1 MLFFHRPFF
10 STSKEAACFRKKLQK
25 YAASWLIA
33 ATAFL
38 VYIEPVK
45 AKSPPEKTAP
55 TDNNK
60 SFSMAPLDNWFDLG
74 VEWPDLNKTDSSSET
89 VTSPDNGLS
98 TASNKK
104 QNSPIAV
111 AAQKKSSVSESNLGY
126 HYTVKIIGLPP
137 REHIWQTSFNGL
149 STLYSTR
156 RKRANIAQIRRRIR
170 DDSENLTALLQA
182 GGYYDASVESQL
194 TPIIEKHKIVIQF
207 SVKAGQLY
215 RFADIK
221 INGLEK
227 EDTPKL
233 GLQKIYPLHKDDPVD
248 QGAIIS
254 ADQQLEKELGHQGF
268 PFAQLSPPDVV
279 VDHQTHSGSL
289 VMNVDTGKPQKF
301 GEIILNSNGQ
311 ALDTHHLNEIA
322 RFHPGTPYDSVLI
335 DDLRRAVVQTSLVST
350 IQLKPVADPNHPNVT
365 NIVVTTEKAPLHT
378 IAGTVGYGNG
388 EGVRSDVSWT
398 HRNMIKP
405 EGAVTFSGT
414 LGTRD
419 QGVGASLRQGNK
431 GARDRILSSSLS
443 VVHTKRRAYDART
456 ATLSGRFERETNIIW
471 QKKWVWS
478 VGGQFIASDERDNGY
493 YSYGAG
499 HHQYLIAA
507 LPGELGY
514 DSSDNLL
521 NPTKGVRISA
531 HASPEISFL
540 HKTVPYIRTQIDASG
555 YQPLGHNIVLAGRVR
570 MGSIVGSDSSDLA
583 PSRRYYVGGG
593 GSVRG
598 FSYQAIG
605 HLNQNR
611 EPLGGSSLAEFSIET
626 RFRFGDLGLVP
637 FLDAGNLYTSTLP
650 QMSGLRLG
658 TGLGLRYYTSFGPMR
673 VDLGTPLHRRPGENR
688 IGVYVSLGQ
697 AF

>member
-1 MLFFHRPFF
+1 MIRFFRLF
-10 STSKEAACFRKKLQK
+10 STKEAAFFRKKIQK
-25 YAASWLIA
+25 YVASWVIA
-33 ATAFL
+33 AAFFF
-38 VYIEPVK
+38 VYIEAVK
-45 AKSPPEKTAP
+45 AKPPPSKITT

-60 SFSMAPLDNWFDLG
+60 DFSMAPLDNWSDLG
-74 VEWPDLNKTDSSSET
+74 VEWPDLQKIDPNTDT
-89 VTSPDNGLS
+89 DNNEPRLP
-98 TASNKK
+98 NKK
-104 QNSPIAV
+104 TGNLSQSP
-111 AAQKKSSVSESNLGY
+111 KEKNTSVSENNLGY

-137 REHIWQTSFNGL
+137 HENTWQTSFNGL
-149 STLYSTR
+149 STLYLTR
-156 RKRANIAQIRRRIR
+156 RKRANIAQIRRRIK
-170 DDSENLTALLQA
+170 DDGENLTALLQS
-182 GGYYDASVESQL
+182 GGYYDASVESHL
-194 TPIIEKHKIVIQF
+194 TPIIEKHKVVIQF
-207 SVKAGQLY
+207 KVNPGQLY
-215 RFADIK
+215 RFSDVK

-233 GLQKIYPLHKDDPVD
+233 GLQKIYPIHPKDPVD

-254 ADQQLEKELGHQGF
+254 ADQELEKQLGHRGF
-268 PFAQLSPPDVV
+268 PFARMDQPDII
-279 VDHQTHSGSL
+279 VDHKNFTGSL
-289 VMNVDTGKPQKF
+289 VMNVETGEPQKF
-301 GEIILNSNGQ
+301 GEIILNQNSEP
-311 ALDTHHLNEIA
+311 LDTNHLNEIA
-322 RFHPGTPYDSVLI
+322 RFHPGTAYDSLLL
-335 DDLRRAVVQTSLVST
+335 DDFRRAVIQTSLVST
-350 IQLKPVADPNHPNVT
+350 IQLRPVPDPNHPNVT
-365 NIVVTTEKAPLHT
+365 NIVVATEKAPLRT
-378 IAGTVGYGNG
+378 IAGTIGYGNG

-405 EGAVTFSGT
+405 EGAVTFSGI

-419 QGVGASLRQGNK
+419 QGVGAALRQGNK

-443 VVHTKRRAYDART
+443 VLHTKRRAYDART
-456 ATLSGRFERETNIIW
+456 ATLSARFERETNIIW
-471 QKKWVWS
+471 QKKWIWS
-478 VGGQFIASDERDNGY
+478 IGGQFIASDERDNGY
-493 YSYGAG
+493 YTYGAG

-521 NPTKGVRISA
+521 NPTKGVRLNA

-540 HKTVPYIRTQIDASG
+540 HKTVPYIRTQLDASG

-570 MGSIVGSDSSDLA
+570 LGSIVGSDSSDLA

-605 HLNQNR
+605 NLNANR
-611 EPLGGSSLAEFSIET
+611 KPLGGSSLAEFSIEA
-626 RFRFGDLGLVP
+626 RFRFGDLGIVP

-650 QMSGLRLG
+650 TMNGLRLG